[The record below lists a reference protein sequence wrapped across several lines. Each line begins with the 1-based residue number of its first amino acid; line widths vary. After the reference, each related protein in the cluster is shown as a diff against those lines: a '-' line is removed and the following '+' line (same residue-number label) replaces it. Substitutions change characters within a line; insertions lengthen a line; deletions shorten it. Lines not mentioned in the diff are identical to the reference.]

1 MKKNIFIITSCALVL
16 AACSDTDSIKK
27 DIQNSSDEAIGFETF
42 TTKLTRAENS
52 SAGLNGNLEDYNT
65 TFKVWGSKY
74 VRNSAVT
81 DPTAANYY
89 TETPVFGFE
98 DGATPAYP
106 GQTVTFGT
114 PTANEWNYS
123 PKRFWDKSATKYD
136 FYAASPATPSWV
148 WDNVNKKL
156 SLADFIIS
164 GTNMA
169 EANPSTSVIANKVM
183 ATNNTE
189 DLMISTDITEHKT
202 YTTQP
207 VQLNFNHILSRLN
220 IGVRKGTVLEDAA
233 FTVKLNSIKIYN
245 MVKKGTFNEDGAT
258 VGSSLQNAT
267 TARWTKS
274 TTVTDKFTGTTPM
287 QFAPSTALTITSSV
301 TSNNYQYVYE
311 GLVIPQQVA
320 YKQTATAEEY
330 AAETDATAKANMFL
344 LDGTN
349 AKSAGAADDSAP
361 YLVIDYQIEQTGF
374 TDRFVYY
381 YNLADIFN
389 GNGGTSAIDFN
400 EGWQNNLMITLN
412 PATIEFDAQVYEWA
426 TDKDIEIDI
435 PDEAPANN
443 P

>member
-1 MKKNIFIITSCALVL
+1 MKKQLFIIAATATIL
-16 AACSDTDSIKK
+16 AACSDTDTIKN
-27 DIQNSSDEAIGFETF
+27 DIQSENDVAIGFETF

-52 SAGLNGNLEDYNT
+52 NASLNGNLETYNT

-74 VRNSAVT
+74 VRNSDET

-89 TETPVFGFE
+89 TETPVFGYQE
-98 DGATPAYP
+98 GATPAYP

-114 PTANEWNYS
+114 PTANVWNYS

-156 SLADFIIS
+156 SLADFTIS

-169 EANPSTSVIANKVM
+169 SATPATSVVANKVM

-189 DLMISTDITEHKT
+189 DLMISTDIQEYKT
-202 YTTQP
+202 YTTAP
-207 VQLNFNHILSRLN
+207 VQLSFNHILSRLN
-220 IGVRKGTVLEDAA
+220 IGVRKGTVLEDDA

-245 MVKKGTFNEDGAT
+245 IIKKGSFNENDAT
-258 VGSSLQNAT
+258 VGSTLQDAT
-267 TARWTKS
+267 IERWTKS
-274 TTVTDKFTGTTPM
+274 ATATDKFTGTTPM
-287 QFAPSTALTITSSV
+287 QFAPSEALTITSSV

-320 YKQTATAEEY
+320 YKQTVTAEEY

-412 PATIEFDAQVYEWA
+412 PATIEFDATVYEWA
-426 TDKDIEIDI
+426 TDKNIPIDI